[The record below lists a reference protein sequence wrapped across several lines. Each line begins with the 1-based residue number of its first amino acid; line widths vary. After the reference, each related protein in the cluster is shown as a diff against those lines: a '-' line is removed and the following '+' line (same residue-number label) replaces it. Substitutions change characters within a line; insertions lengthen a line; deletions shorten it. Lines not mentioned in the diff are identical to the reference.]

1 MAHGLTIDEKD
12 MAILIKRGV
21 GIAHCPQAYAKVGG
35 WPFPQVDKWMK
46 AGITVGMGTD
56 GVASNN
62 NLDLFDEMRFA
73 SLVRK
78 LFAKDGTVLPAR
90 QVIRM
95 ATINGAKMLNAEK
108 EIGSLEVGKRADVI
122 LVDMRKPH
130 LSPTHNL
137 PGHLVY
143 SAAGSDVDTVIVDGR
158 VLLRGRK
165 FLTLDIAEVLQRS
178 QAEFEALLGR
188 AGWKPTT
195 EEPTAGLA
203 ATLRLK
209 IVQQSL
215 KVMQVLTGQRSPAEE
230 EEF

>member
-1 MAHGLTIDEKD
+1 
-12 MAILIKRGV
+12 
-21 GIAHCPQAYAKVGG
+21 
-35 WPFPQVDKWMK
+35 MK
-46 AGITVGMGTD
+46 AGIPVGLGTD

-95 ATINGAKMLNAEK
+95 ATINSAKVLNADR
-108 EIGSLEVGKRADVI
+108 EIGSLEAGKRADVI

-130 LSPTHNL
+130 LSPRHNI

-143 SAAGSDVDTVIVDGR
+143 SAAGSDVDTVIIDGR
-158 VLLRGRK
+158 VVMRDRK
-165 FLTLDIAEVLQRS
+165 FLTLDLAEVLQRS
-178 QAEFEALLGR
+178 QSEFEALLGR
-188 AGWKPTT
+188 AGWKPTA

-215 KVMQVLTGQRSPAEE
+215 KVMQVLTGQRSPGEDE
-230 EEF
+230 LLTLIIQDLSVLT